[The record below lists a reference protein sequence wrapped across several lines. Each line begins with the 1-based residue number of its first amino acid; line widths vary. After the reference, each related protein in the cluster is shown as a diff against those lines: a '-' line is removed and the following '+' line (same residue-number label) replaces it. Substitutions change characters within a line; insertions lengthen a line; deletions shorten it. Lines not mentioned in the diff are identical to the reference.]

1 MKQYANKRMTED
13 FLLSGQLGSLCVGVT
28 VMIIMSSKLMED
40 VFLVVQK
47 KAKLFVLI
55 LKEMLN
61 VFVIQTYTLWKSK
74 ENVIRTLRRL
84 EISELYADWKYQNST
99 QGICSPGYN
108 MEILRKDEY
117 VCRKNDCQL
126 PNEQLWSDGKC
137 YEKRTEKCSRGLF
150 FILERDKKTSKL
162 VLQGIERC
170 GELIWFGKLLHGK
183 YINGNIRPLILKTFS
198 SMISLDCKTD
208 IS

>member
-1 MKQYANKRMTED
+1 MCRRDCDDNNEFKVDGRCISSCPKEGQIIRVD
-13 FLLSGQLGSLCVGVT
+13 FKGDAEC
-28 VMIIMSSKLMED
+28 ICNPNIH
-40 VFLVVQK
+40 LVEVQGK
-47 KAKLFVLI
+47 C
-55 LKEMLN
+55 
-61 VFVIQTYTLWKSK
+61 
-74 ENVIRTLRRL
+74 
-84 EISELYADWKYQNST
+84 YQNST

-162 VLQGIERC
+162 VLQCEKDEIDLRS
-170 GELIWFGKLLHGK
+170 
-183 YINGNIRPLILKTFS
+183 TFS
-198 SMISLDCKTD
+198 TCLEKSDGTCQTKGVKFEPEIDWSFFRTFSKELYFEETGKGK
-208 IS
+208 

>member
-74 ENVIRTLRRL
+74 ENVIRTLRR
-84 EISELYADWKYQNST
+84 
-99 QGICSPGYN
+99 
-108 MEILRKDEY
+108 KDEY

-162 VLQGIERC
+162 VLQCEKDEIDLRS
-170 GELIWFGKLLHGK
+170 
-183 YINGNIRPLILKTFS
+183 TFS
-198 SMISLDCKTD
+198 TCLEKSDGTCQTKGVKFEPEIDWSFFRTFSKELYFEETGKGK
-208 IS
+208 